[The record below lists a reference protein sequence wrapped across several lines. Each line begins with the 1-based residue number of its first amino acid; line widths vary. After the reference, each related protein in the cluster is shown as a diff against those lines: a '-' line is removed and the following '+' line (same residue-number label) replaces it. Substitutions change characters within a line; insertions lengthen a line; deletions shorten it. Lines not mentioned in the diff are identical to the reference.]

1 MEAIVPWLKQL
12 QARDWLI
19 IAALVVAAGVVII
32 GLWVG
37 LSCLRGVIRDLVAQ
51 ESDLRAL
58 REQSQANELQQ
69 AFLHSIREQLLQLWT
84 IIAEDIA
91 RPIETF
97 ESNQQLPFWP
107 CYQSYFALY
116 DNNAQLLLRVE
127 NPKLRASIIET
138 FTLGKRLIDQYQE
151 YNRSE
156 ANHQTDP
163 SAANPGEKTYARH
176 ARAFTVVATYK
187 AFKASVEQLRN
198 RLDAELDLEKLT
210 LPFIDQPVPKLTA
223 SKRLGDGEE

>member
-1 MEAIVPWLKQL
+1 MQAIVPWLKHL
-12 QARDWLI
+12 QPRDWLI
-19 IAALVVAAGVVII
+19 IAGLVVAAGCVII
-32 GLWVG
+32 CVWIGLF
-37 LSCLRGVIRDLVAQ
+37 CLRGTIRDLLAQ
-51 ESDLRAL
+51 ESDVRTL
-58 REQSQANELQQ
+58 REQSQSNELQQ

-97 ESNQQLPFWP
+97 ESNQQLPYWP

-116 DNNAQLLLRVE
+116 DNNTQLLLRVE
-127 NPKLRASIIET
+127 NLKLRASIIQT

-156 ANHQTDP
+156 ANHQADP
-163 SAANPGEKTYARH
+163 SSSNPGEKTYARH
-176 ARAFTVVATYK
+176 ARAFTVVATYR

-210 LPFIDQPVPKLTA
+210 LPFIDQPTPKLSA
-223 SKRLGDGEE
+223 SKRLGDGEV

>member
-1 MEAIVPWLKQL
+1 MEAIVPWLKHL
-12 QARDWLI
+12 QPRDWLV
-19 IAALVVAAGVVII
+19 IAALVVVAGCAIICVWI
-32 GLWVG
+32 GLF
-37 LSCLRGVIRDLVAQ
+37 CLRATIRDLLAQ
-51 ESDLRAL
+51 ESELRTL
-58 REQSQANELQQ
+58 REQSQSHELQQ
-69 AFLHSIREQLLQLWT
+69 AFLHSIREQLMQLWT

-97 ESNQQLPFWP
+97 ESNQQLPYWP

-116 DNNAQLLLRVE
+116 DNNTQLLVRVE
-127 NPKLRASIIET
+127 NPKLRASIIQT

-156 ANHQTDP
+156 TNQQADP
-163 SAANPGEKTYARH
+163 SSPNPGEKTYARH
-176 ARAFTVVATYK
+176 ARAFTVVATYR

-210 LPFIDQPVPKLTA
+210 LPFIDQPTPKLSA
-223 SKRLGDGEE
+223 SKRLGDGEV